1 VVEIDTLD
9 RSLIH
14 ALMIDGRAPFN
25 RIAEILDVSDQTIAR
40 RYRKLRASGA
50 ARVVGHT
57 YAYRVGQVRWYV
69 RIRSAP
75 DSVLPIANALAR
87 RPDTFWVQVVSGG
100 TEINCVTQARS
111 AAESDNLLL
120 QKLPRTPRVID
131 VTAHSLLHIFF
142 GGEMEHPGMINE
154 LTQDQIDALKPP
166 APTADT
172 MVELDEEDQRLVD
185 ALGEDGRAGY
195 AALATATGW
204 SESTV
209 KRRLDYLRETGAL
222 YYDVD
227 LDTNVLGMLTE
238 ARMWMSV
245 PPSALATVG
254 EALATHPEVAFVAAI
269 TGPTNLVASVCCR
282 DVRAFYTYLTE
293 KVGALTAIQ
302 GLETAPIIRTIKRGR
317 TLVAST

>member
-1 VVEIDTLD
+1 MVEIDTLD

-14 ALMIDGRAPFN
+14 ALMIDGRAPFT
-25 RIAEILDVSDQTIAR
+25 RIAEVLDVSDQTIAR

-75 DSVLPIANALAR
+75 DTVLPIANALAR
-87 RPDTFWVQVVSGG
+87 RPDTCWVQVVSGG

-131 VTAHSLLHIFF
+131 VTAHSLLHTFF
-142 GGEMEHPGMINE
+142 GGEMEHPGLINE
-154 LTQDQIDALKPP
+154 LTQAQIDALKPP
-166 APTADT
+166 APTAVT
-172 MVELDEEDQRLVD
+172 TVELDDEDHRMLD
-185 ALGEDGRAGY
+185 ALGEDGRASYG
-195 AALATATGW
+195 ALATATGW

-209 KRRLDYLRETGAL
+209 KRRLDFLRESGVV

-227 LDTNVLGMLTE
+227 VDTNVVGYPTE

-245 PPSALATVG
+245 PPSALAAVG
-254 EALATHPEVAFVAAI
+254 QALAEHPEIAFVAAI

-282 DVRAFYTYLTE
+282 DVRDFYSYLTE

-302 GLETAPIIRTIKRGR
+302 AVETAPIIRTIKRGR
-317 TLVAST
+317 TLVPAT